1 MVLLGAVAGF
11 TIFIGLPVALVRG
24 LSSKHRGFL
33 NALSIGILVFI
44 VVEVL
49 HSSWE
54 TVSSSIIAAVRGT
67 ESYGTAVT
75 LALPMFGG
83 LALGLLGLSR
93 YENIYMNK
101 FQEIQASPFRIATMI
116 ALGIGAHNFSEG
128 LAIGQSYASGAL
140 SLALILVVGFGVHNA
155 TEGFGIVAPL
165 SGEKQRPPLTFLA
178 KVGVIGGG
186 PTFLGTIVG
195 SMFFSTFT
203 YVLFLSLAGGALIY
217 VIMIMYAAGKKQ
229 ATNDVLMLGVLCGLV
244 LGFLT
249 DLGVS
254 FLGI

>member
-1 MVLLGAVAGF
+1 MVLLGAVAGL
-11 TIFIGLPVALVRG
+11 TIFVGLPVALIRG
-24 LSSKHRGFL
+24 IDNKKRGFL

-54 TVSSSIIAAVRGT
+54 SVSNSILDIIKGSQT
-67 ESYGTAVT
+67 YYETVT
-75 LALPMFGG
+75 LSLAMFGG
-83 LALGLLGLSR
+83 LAIGLLGLSR

-101 FQEIQASPFRIATMI
+101 FQEMHIPSFKIATMI

-140 SLALILVVGFGVHNA
+140 SLALVLVIGFGIHNA

-165 SGEKQRPPLTFLA
+165 TGEKQRPPVGFLA
-178 KVGVIGGG
+178 KVGIIGGG

-195 SMFFSTFT
+195 SIFFSQLT

-217 VIMIMYAAGKKQ
+217 VIMIMYSAGKRQ
-229 ATNDVLMLGVLCGLV
+229 TTNEVLMFGILIGLI

-249 DLGVS
+249 DLSVS
-254 FLGI
+254 AFGI